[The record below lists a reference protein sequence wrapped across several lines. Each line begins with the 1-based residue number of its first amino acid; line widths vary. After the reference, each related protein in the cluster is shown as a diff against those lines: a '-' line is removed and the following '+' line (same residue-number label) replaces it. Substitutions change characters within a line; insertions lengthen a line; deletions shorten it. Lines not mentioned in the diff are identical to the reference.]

1 MRTTMATENNNKNL
15 NVPNLRFPEFSGE
28 WVRSSLGVVF
38 CKVENGLTYD
48 PNNSEGLPVTRIETI
63 SDRSIN
69 YKRVGYAKDD
79 GKLSKYKMEPGDI
92 LFSHINSLKH
102 IGKTAYYD
110 GEHPL
115 YHGMNLLLLRTTN
128 EESARFLFYQLN
140 TSRFLHRCQ
149 VLANQAVNQASINTR
164 ELKGITLHKPSI
176 KEQIKIADFIS
187 LLDNRIATQIKII
200 EKLESLLKGLYER
213 LFNIDGAAYI
223 QLGDVA
229 KIQKGQQINGEE
241 LSEIGSYYVMNGGVV
256 PSGYL
261 EDFNTP
267 ANTISISEGGNS
279 CGYVQYNGVPF
290 WSGGHCYTLI
300 EPINSFNYKYLF
312 HYLKFKEQ
320 SIMALRIGSGL
331 PNIQKKDLER
341 FPILNVSKEEQDK
354 MACIFD
360 DILDRIICERQIA
373 LKYEEQKKYLLSNLF
388 I

>member
-1 MRTTMATENNNKNL
+1 MRTTMATENNNKTL

-28 WVRSSLGVVF
+28 WERSSLGVVF

-200 EKLESLLKGLYER
+200 EKLESLIR
-213 LFNIDGAAYI
+213 L
-223 QLGDVA
+223 LVM
-229 KIQKGQQINGEE
+229 
-241 LSEIGSYYVMNGGVV
+241 SYMF
-256 PSGYL
+256 
-261 EDFNTP
+261 DT
-267 ANTISISEGGNS
+267 
-279 CGYVQYNGVPF
+279 
-290 WSGGHCYTLI
+290 
-300 EPINSFNYKYLF
+300 
-312 HYLKFKEQ
+312 
-320 SIMALRIGSGL
+320 M
-331 PNIQKKDLER
+331 
-341 FPILNVSKEEQDK
+341 IL
-354 MACIFD
+354 
-360 DILDRIICERQIA
+360 
-373 LKYEEQKKYLLSNLF
+373 
-388 I
+388 

>member
-1 MRTTMATENNNKNL
+1 M
-15 NVPNLRFPEFSGE
+15 RFPEFSGE
-28 WVRSSLGVVF
+28 WERSSLGVVF

-200 EKLESLLKGLYER
+200 EKLESLIRGISNNLLYSESGTPVRLGDILSERSERTKVNNQHEVLSSTVKGIFSQREYFSKDIASENNVGYKVIRLHDVVLSPQNLWMGNINYNDKFDIGIVSPSYKIFSIADGYDKRFVAAMLKTHRALYNYMLVSEQGASIVRRNLNMEAFEQLVFKMPPIDKQREIGNAISALQSRLELAVKVKTAYER
-213 LFNIDGAAYI
+213 
-223 QLGDVA
+223 
-229 KIQKGQQINGEE
+229 QKQ
-241 LSEIGSYYVMNGGVV
+241 
-256 PSGYL
+256 
-261 EDFNTP
+261 
-267 ANTISISEGGNS
+267 
-279 CGYVQYNGVPF
+279 
-290 WSGGHCYTLI
+290 W
-300 EPINSFNYKYLF
+300 
-312 HYLKFKEQ
+312 
-320 SIMALRIGSGL
+320 
-331 PNIQKKDLER
+331 
-341 FPILNVSKEEQDK
+341 
-354 MACIFD
+354 
-360 DILDRIICERQIA
+360 
-373 LKYEEQKKYLLSNLF
+373 LLTEMF